1 MKKICIF
8 TLFTLFSVGE
18 IFSQTVTIGSQVW
31 MTSNLDVSTFRN
43 GEPIPEAKNSQEWID
58 KCKNKQSAFCYYNFD
73 SKMGI
78 IFGKLYNY
86 YAISDSRG
94 LAPIGFS
101 VPTKDD
107 WVTLWNTLCNYN
119 DYVKLNGE
127 LKKDAEN
134 FKTWHNF
141 RKMVAIKICVG
152 PKFETKV
159 SYIEHGGYE
168 ETKWVSC
175 NNCSYWTAEQKKN
188 NPCTVC
194 RNQRGWYNKTGKYI
208 SKTQEK
214 IEKTNQ
220 LYGAQGCTNESGF
233 SARSGGYVSV
243 SNEGSTYFNGIYIS
257 DIYWSRTQEYRNS
270 DGEYYSEGLGVY
282 LFNLMNKKSDSPY
295 VTDDYHYANVDLE
308 SQFDD
313 AGFYVRCLK
322 D

>member
-1 MKKICIF
+1 MKNLYVLSFLCF
-8 TLFTLFSVGE
+8 FLVNE
-18 IFSQTVTIGSQVW
+18 INSQTVQIGNQVW
-31 MTSNLDVSTFRN
+31 KTSNLDVSTFRN
-43 GEPIPEAKNSQEWID
+43 GDQIPEAKNSQEWID
-58 KCKNKQSAFCYYNFD
+58 KCKNKQPAFCYYNFD
-73 SKMGI
+73 NKMGL
-78 IFGKLYNY
+78 IFGKIYNY

-127 LKKDAEN
+127 LEEKNDEN
-134 FKTWHNF
+134 WKAWTSL
-141 RKMVAIKICVG
+141 RTMVATKMCDG

-159 SYIEHGGYE
+159 NYIEHGGYE

-208 SKTQEK
+208 PKTQEK

-220 LYGAQGCTNESGF
+220 LYGAHGCTNESGF
-233 SARSGGYVSV
+233 SARSGGSIGVNKGSV
-243 SNEGSTYFNGIYIS
+243 FFQDIYIV
-257 DIYWSRTQEYRNS
+257 DTYWSRTQEYRDY
-270 DGEYYSEGLGVY
+270 DGFYPKGLGVY
-282 LFNLMNKKSDSPY
+282 CFDLMNKKSDSPGWIN
-295 VTDDYHYANVDLE
+295 DFHYAQTEWRGQIEED
-308 SQFDD
+308 
-313 AGFYVRCLK
+313 GYYVRCLK